1 MEEEQREQKE
11 QAERKDTEQARQ
23 SGRSTTPYD
32 DAWRTLTTA
41 VPKLLIPMVNEVFGT
56 HFTENAVVHLKQ
68 NEHMY
73 SGMNGKTEKHITDTN
88 FVIVD
93 ESLIDSILGSGFDII
108 EGEVAKHYVFEC
120 ESKPVGPVVLV
131 RIVEYSVKTAVESG
145 TNKGKTK
152 LTVHIP
158 QTAILSLR
166 STANT
171 PDEMQ
176 LEIVTESGSCSSTIR
191 VMKLSN
197 YNMESIFDKKLYLLL
212 PFLLFNYEKRFDEI
226 EESETDYD
234 SLLELFRTAFSRVD
248 ELVPENV
255 IPAGYVDLFTSKVL
269 RATTHTVVNGLAGK
283 HPKIQEG
290 VNTVVGGNLIDY
302 EVIKIWRDGKAE
314 GIAEG
319 EVNGEARGKAS
330 AYNDMAE
337 RLIRKGMHGSD
348 IVDVTGYNRKEIDSI
363 ARRLNRTVTWSEA
376 RA

>member
-1 MEEEQREQKE
+1 MEEEQREQRE
-11 QAERKDTEQARQ
+11 QKGTEQTAR
-23 SGRSTTPYD
+23 GARSTTPYD
-32 DAWRTLTTA
+32 DAWRTLTTT

-145 TNKGKTK
+145 TKKGQTK

-176 LEIVTESGSCSSTIR
+176 LEIVMESGSCSSTVR

-197 YNMESIFDKKLYLLL
+197 YDLESIFEKKLYLLI
-212 PFLLFNYEKRFDEI
+212 PFLLFNYEKRFGQI
-226 EESETDYD
+226 EESETEYH
-234 SLLELFRTAFSRVD
+234 SLLDMFHAVFCRVD
-248 ELVPENV
+248 ELIPENV

-314 GIAEG
+314 GKAEG
-319 EVNGEARGKAS
+319 EANGEAR
-330 AYNDMAE
+330 AYNNMAE
-337 RLIRKGMHGSD
+337 RMITDGMPGDKISLF
-348 IVDVTGYNRKEIDSI
+348 TSLARKEIDSI

>member
-1 MEEEQREQKE
+1 MEEEQREQRE
-11 QAERKDTEQARQ
+11 QKGTEQAAR
-23 SGRSTTPYD
+23 GGWSTTPYD
-32 DAWRTLTTA
+32 DAWRTLTTT

-145 TNKGKTK
+145 TKKGKTK

-176 LEIVTESGSCSSTIR
+176 LAIVMESGSCSSTVRI
-191 VMKLSN
+191 MKLSN
-197 YNMESIFDKKLYLLL
+197 YDMESLFDKKLYLLSTM
-212 PFLLFNYEKRFDEI
+212 R
-226 EESETDYD
+226 
-234 SLLELFRTAFSRVD
+234 
-248 ELVPENV
+248 
-255 IPAGYVDLFTSKVL
+255 
-269 RATTHTVVNGLAGK
+269 NGLTRLRRAKRSMSRCWNCSAARLAGWMSWF
-283 HPKIQEG
+283 PRMIF
-290 VNTVVGGNLIDY
+290 LP
-302 EVIKIWRDGKAE
+302 
-314 GIAEG
+314 GILTCLPSKRCG
-319 EVNGEARGKAS
+319 Q
-330 AYNDMAE
+330 
-337 RLIRKGMHGSD
+337 
-348 IVDVTGYNRKEIDSI
+348 
-363 ARRLNRTVTWSEA
+363 
-376 RA
+376 